1 MLGTDPFN
9 YQAVSVADVSGGIDD
24 AIAEAQVLV
33 DQVASLAAGAHTF
46 ENTMLGLEQID
57 DVLGQASGRYGFLS
71 QVSDDA
77 SIREAAHEAEE
88 KLDTFATGLG
98 FHEGLYRAVVG
109 FAASAGGQS
118 LDGVEA
124 RLVERTLRDFRRNG
138 LELEASERDALQ
150 ALKERLVGLG
160 IQFRRNIDEYDDAIL
175 VPRDGL
181 AGLPDTFI
189 DNLHSEEVDGETRY
203 RISLDYPELF
213 PFLESAEDALLR
225 EELFRKNHNKAAE
238 VNVELLEEA
247 IGIRDEAARALGYE
261 SWAQYVLRV
270 RMAKSP
276 EAVLDFL
283 VDLEAKVR
291 IKADIDIAE
300 LTASKAGATGG
311 ADPLEIWDWRYYQQQ
326 VLREKHNVDPFEVAE
341 YFPLDATLDG
351 LFDAYQRL
359 VSVEFVAREA
369 DHAWHPDVRYFDI
382 VDRADA
388 DGEVVGHFYMDLH
401 PRPGKFGH
409 AAAFT
414 LQSGR
419 LLADGSY
426 QTPISAIV
434 ANFTKPSTETP
445 SLLRHTEVV
454 TLFHEFGHILHQALT
469 RAPYLHFSGTRVERD
484 FVEAP
489 SQMLEHWCWEPEVLQ
504 GFARHHRSGDRLPS
518 DLLGRMI
525 DAKNVGSGIAALR
538 QIYFGRLDLAYHGP
552 GASKDSDAIACE
564 LHSITGFEYPA
575 ETHFQAG
582 FGHLFGYDAGYYGY
596 MWSKVYGDD
605 MFTRFAEAGLDE
617 ASVGRDYRTGILER
631 GGSVDGDVL
640 VRDFLGREPNP
651 AAFMRDL
658 GLDG

>member
-1 MLGTDPFN
+1 MPQPNPFN
-9 YQAVSVADVSGGIDD
+9 YQAVSAADVTTGIDD
-24 AIAEAQVLV
+24 AISEAQTLV
-33 DQVASLAAGAHTF
+33 DRVASGAAGAPTF
-46 ENTMLGLEQID
+46 ENTLLAIEQID
-57 DVLGQASGRYGFLS
+57 DVLGQASGRYGILS
-71 QVSDDA
+71 QVAEDDLV
-77 SIREAAHEAEE
+77 REAAHKAEE

-98 FHEGLYRAVVG
+98 FHEGLYRAVSD
-109 FAASAGGQS
+109 FAASAEGQS

-138 LELEASERDALQ
+138 LELGTGEREALQ
-150 ALKERLVGLG
+150 VLKERLVGLG
-160 IQFRRNIDEYDDAIL
+160 IQFRRNIDEHEDAIL
-175 VPRDGL
+175 VPRTGL
-181 AGLPDTFI
+181 AGLPDSFI
-189 DNLHSEEVDGETRY
+189 DNLRRENVDGETGY
-203 RISLDYPELF
+203 RVSLDYPELF
-213 PFLESAEDALLR
+213 PFLESAADASLR

-238 VNVELLEEA
+238 VNVDLLEEA
-247 IGIRDEAARALGYE
+247 INVRDQAARAVGFA
-261 SWAQYVLRV
+261 SWAQYVLQV

-291 IKADIDIAE
+291 VKADRDIEE
-300 LTASKAGATGG
+300 LSASKAGATGA
-311 ADPLEIWDWRYYQQQ
+311 ADPLKIWDWRYYQQQ
-326 VLREKHNVDPFEVAE
+326 VLHEKHNVDSFKVAE

-359 VSVEFVAREA
+359 VSVEFVARDA
-369 DHAWHPDVRYFDI
+369 GHAWHPDVRYFDI

-388 DGEVVGHFYMDLH
+388 DGDVLGHFYMDLH

-419 LLADGSY
+419 LLPDGSY
-426 QTPISAIV
+426 QPPVSAIV
-434 ANFTKPSTETP
+434 ANFTRPSAETP
-445 SLLRHTEVV
+445 SLLRHSEVV
-454 TLFHEFGHILHQALT
+454 TLFHEFGHILHQTLT

-504 GFARHHRSGDRLPS
+504 GFARHHQSGDPLPS
-518 DLLGRMI
+518 DLLARMI

-552 GASKDSDAIACE
+552 GASKDSDAIARE
-564 LHSITGFEYPA
+564 LHPITGFDFPP

-605 MFTRFAEAGLDE
+605 MFTRFAEAGLNE
-617 ASVGRDYRTGILER
+617 VSVGRDYRRGILER
-631 GGSVDGDVL
+631 GGSVDGAVL

-658 GLDG
+658 GLDD